1 MKTLFVLA
9 SVMVVI
15 FLVVP
20 NNVEAQKK
28 KPAKIKTAIPVGT
41 KCVVTVTTD
50 LVPKRTFVVVGCDYF
65 EIERVIMSP
74 DGLAESMSGPYG
86 GIVVLD
92 SDLQVVFTWKSSLAY
107 PLSPCQFAGMK
118 KFKGHNALMVKLFA
132 SNCSD
137 ATGRVSQITV
147 PLYFDGKKFRLGE
160 ARVTAI
166 RV

>member
-1 MKTLFVLA
+1 MKTLVLLA
-9 SVMVVI
+9 SVMVVL

-20 NNVEAQKK
+20 TNVEAQKRTT
-28 KPAKIKTAIPVGT
+28 PKIKTTIPVGT
-41 KCVVTVTTD
+41 KCVVTATTG
-50 LVPKRTFVVVGCDYF
+50 LVPKRTFVVVGCDSF
-65 EIERVIMSP
+65 PIERVIMSP
-74 DGLAESMSGPYG
+74 DGFAESMSGPYG

-92 SDLQVVFTWKSSLAY
+92 SDLQVVFTWKSNLAY

-132 SNCSD
+132 SDCSD

-160 ARVTAI
+160 MPE
-166 RV
+166 